1 MSVNKLQN
9 INSSY
14 SYNFVSILWLIYLI
28 STIISFTKIVNFTLL
43 DSEVLKKL
51 INQLFHPFD
60 FFGKGVEFVAETG
73 VFGGKKG

>member
-51 INQLFHPFD
+51 INQLFYPFN
-60 FFGKGVEFVAETG
+60 FFGKFVEFVAKTI
-73 VFGGKKG
+73 VFGGEKG